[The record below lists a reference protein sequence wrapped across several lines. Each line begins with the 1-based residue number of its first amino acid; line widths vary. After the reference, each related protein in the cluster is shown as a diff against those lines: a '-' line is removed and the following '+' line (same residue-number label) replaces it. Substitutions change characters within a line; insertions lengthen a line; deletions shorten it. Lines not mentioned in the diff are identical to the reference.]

1 MSAIGSSRR
10 AFLRSTWVGVG
21 TAWVAAHWPA
31 IASAGRAA
39 AESTTTD
46 LGYLTA
52 ADAADVEAIAAQ
64 IVPSGATP
72 GAREAHAVQF
82 IDRALGSFFAG
93 WAPQFQ
99 QGLQQFQS
107 GFRVRHPSAGRFA
120 AAGSAEQVTFLKSI
134 DRTPFFEQMRTLTI
148 LGMLASPKYGGN
160 YASTG
165 WQLIGFADEHV
176 FSPPFGYY
184 DKDYP
189 GFQPYEPRRPE

>member
-1 MSAIGSSRR
+1 MTGSSRR
-10 AFLRSTWVGVG
+10 SFLRSTWEGVG
-21 TAWVAAHWPA
+21 AAWVAAHWPA

-39 AESTTTD
+39 AASTTAD
-46 LGYLTA
+46 LGYLKAT
-52 ADAADVEAIAAQ
+52 DVADVEAIAAQ

-82 IDRALGSFFAG
+82 IDRALVSFFAG

-99 QGLQQFQS
+99 QGLQQFQAR
-107 GFRVRHPSAGRFA
+107 FRLSHANAGRFA

-160 YASTG
+160 YGSTG

-184 DKDYP
+184 DKDYA
-189 GFQPYEPRRPE
+189 GFEPYEPRRPE